1 MYYWVCQL
9 FAKNK
14 AHTADSDLTV
24 STPQFPSPGV
34 VMKRI
39 LVVED
44 DFDTLN
50 PLSELLRLKGY
61 DVITASEVDIALMEA
76 RAERPDLIVTD
87 IALPGK
93 SGLQFISSV
102 RCDDLIRSTPIIVIS
117 GCGPVVLLEA
127 ANAGANLCLE
137 KPIDIDRLW
146 AALNSVFGQARNL
159 PFAEEP
165 SPAPREQPIAV
176 EIDQLVEQLRRS
188 TSKDEREDY
197 LKRLKTRILELQGL
211 KSDCAV

>member
-1 MYYWVCQL
+1 
-9 FAKNK
+9 
-14 AHTADSDLTV
+14 
-24 STPQFPSPGV
+24 
-34 VMKRI
+34 MKRI

-146 AALNSVFGQARNL
+146 AALSSVFGQARNL